1 MNKYFRL
8 RLTFTLI
15 CFSLVVSFVSALIDY
30 NELKETVRA
39 AHERRIKE
47 TGDKIVDSLSTIDQ
61 IYRLT
66 DRTNANLMEEK
77 TKILIQKYEEDANFD
92 HWDFNALKNEFG
104 MDIFIINEE
113 NIVEYSSL
121 EPDIGMDFKEC
132 CTSFAQV
139 LDRRREG
146 KSFHHDGMD
155 TQQATGEIRTFSY
168 MPTPDGKY
176 LIELS
181 MGIENDVFFKQ
192 FNFLDRIT
200 ALENEYEAIDTIYVY
215 SRSGY
220 ILGYAM
226 MDGTEVKIDEEF
238 RPVFLEAL
246 NTGKA
251 KDVVEVTPQGKVTHR
266 YIPYTDEKERDYPV
280 KRVVKIIYNEVELE
294 SLLKFYKSSFINRQ
308 IFILFSIILLSMII
322 ARLIAQPIH
331 LAFHDSLTGLKNRAA
346 FEAEL
351 KRLLKKKN
359 SKIALMMIDID
370 NFKLVNDE
378 LGHIKGDLILM
389 KTAEKIRRVVGRN
402 GFATRLG
409 GDEFVVIF
417 KNIKEDELSKVSNI
431 LLKGVSREEN
441 EINLSLSIGIAYAEK
456 DEELITLY
464 EKADQALYKS
474 KENGK
479 NQYTFYQKKSE
490 RI

>member
-1 MNKYFRL
+1 
-8 RLTFTLI
+8 
-15 CFSLVVSFVSALIDY
+15 
-30 NELKETVRA
+30 
-39 AHERRIKE
+39 
-47 TGDKIVDSLSTIDQ
+47 
-61 IYRLT
+61 
-66 DRTNANLMEEK
+66 
-77 TKILIQKYEEDANFD
+77 
-92 HWDFNALKNEFG
+92 
-104 MDIFIINEE
+104 
-113 NIVEYSSL
+113 
-121 EPDIGMDFKEC
+121 
-132 CTSFAQV
+132 
-139 LDRRREG
+139 
-146 KSFHHDGMD
+146 MD